1 MKLAEVFT
9 QLAYGELAQTVFGEN
24 DEGELV
30 ENKYPALMA
39 HVNLG
44 LAALY
49 KRFNLKEGRLTF
61 PLSTAGNVY
70 RLSVTDLHKIER
82 VLTDKGVDLPLNDGK
97 EQYSCFTPRMD
108 TIRVPLDIVNK
119 VSSVPESYQTN
130 SLEVWYRANHPM
142 LVATGGDINPDTIEL
157 ELPYSHLEALLYFV
171 ASRVHNPIGM
181 VNEFHSGNSWAA
193 RYEAEC
199 MKLQQQDLQIDS
211 SNDNDRLGRGGW
223 V

>member
-1 MKLAEVFT
+1 MKLAEVFS

-30 ENKYPALMA
+30 EKQYPILLA

-44 LAALY
+44 LTALY
-49 KRFNLKEGRLTF
+49 KRFNLKEVRLTF
-61 PLSTAGNVY
+61 PLSTLGNVY
-70 RLSVTDLHKIER
+70 RLGVTDLHKIEK
-82 VLTDKGVDLPLNDGK
+82 VLTDAGVELPLNDGK

-119 VSSVPESYQTN
+119 VAEVPESYHTN
-130 SLEVWYRANHPM
+130 SLEVVYRANHPK
-142 LVATGGDINPDTIEL
+142 LEATGGDINPETIEL

-193 RYEAEC
+193 RYEGEC

-211 SNDNDRLGRGGW
+211 SNDNDRLGRNGW